1 MISSEKQ
8 TLRLRMGE
16 SLRAITPADR
26 VEKSAAIGRHLA
38 ARLGPQPG
46 LIMGFAPMRVEPDW
60 TSALGPDWKLA
71 LPRIDSGR
79 MTFHRVSGLDGLTKG
94 AHGVLEPAMGE
105 GTEVPLE
112 EAAIVLVP
120 GMAFDRAGGR
130 LGRGGGFYDRLLVEG
145 HLRARRIAVC
155 YTCQVVESVPVE
167 THDME
172 VDAIVTED
180 GWIEVRSTARDR
192 D

>member
-8 TLRLRMGE
+8 TLRLRMRE
-16 SLRAITPADR
+16 SLRAITPDVR

-38 ARLGPQPG
+38 SRLGSDPG

-60 TSALGPDWKLA
+60 TSAIGPAWKLA
-71 LPRIDSGR
+71 LPRIDSAL
-79 MTFHRVSGLDGLTKG
+79 MTFHRVTALDGLTKG
-94 AHGVLEPAMGE
+94 AHGVLEPAAGE
-105 GTEVPLE
+105 GTQVLPGD
-112 EAAIVLVP
+112 AAVVLVP
-120 GMAFDRAGGR
+120 GMAFDRKGGR

-155 YTCQVVESVPVE
+155 YACQVVENVPVE
-167 THDME
+167 SHDME

-180 GWIEVRSTARDR
+180 GWIEVRSTGRDR

>member
-26 VEKSAAIGRHLA
+26 MEKSAAIGRHLA
-38 ARLGPQPG
+38 SRLGPDPG
-46 LIMGFAPMRVEPDW
+46 LIMGFAPMRTEADW
-60 TSALGPDWKLA
+60 TTAIGPAWKLA

-79 MTFHRVSGLDGLTKG
+79 MTFHRIAALDGLTKG
-94 AHGVLEPAMGE
+94 AHGVLEPAVGE
-105 GTEVPLE
+105 GTLVLPG
-112 EAAIVLVP
+112 EAAVVLVP
-120 GMAFDRAGGR
+120 GMAFDRKGGR

-145 HLRARRIAVC
+145 HLHARRIAVC
-155 YTCQVVESVPVE
+155 YACQVVERVPVE
-167 THDME
+167 PHDME

-180 GWIEVRSTARDR
+180 GWIEVRSTGHDR
-192 D
+192 G